1 MATRLLYAGIGSRET
16 PALVLDEM
24 RRMASLLAEVGYT
37 LRSGAAAGADAA
49 FEGGCVAVNGPA
61 EIWLPWKNFNRHADT
76 GLFPT
81 EAHHELASQ
90 THPAW
95 KYLSRGARAL
105 HARNMGQVLGM
116 DLATP
121 VQFVV
126 CWTRDG
132 CESEAT
138 RTRETGG
145 TGGAIALASRHGIP
159 IFNLANPDALDRL
172 LAQPWASAW
181 TGTGAVPAHTHRP
194 E

>member
-1 MATRLLYAGIGSRET
+1 MVSTSLYAGIGSRET
-16 PALVLDEM
+16 PDLVLVEM
-24 RRMASLLAEVGYT
+24 QRLASHLAQAGYT
-37 LRSGAAAGADAA
+37 LRSGAAEGADRA
-49 FEGGCVAVNGPA
+49 FEEGCVAAGGPC
-61 EIWLPWKNFNRHADT
+61 EIWLPWRNFNRHADT
-76 GLFPT
+76 GLYPT
-81 EAHHELASQ
+81 EAHHELAARTQ
-90 THPAW
+90 PAW
-95 KYLSRGARAL
+95 RYLSRGARDL

-172 LAQPWASAW
+172 WAQPWASAW
-181 TGTGAVPAHTHRP
+181 TFTGDLPADTYRP